1 MNYSP
6 RCRVW
11 LDIDLQALTDNF
23 NAIAAQVAPAKV
35 IAVLK
40 ADAYGMGAHA
50 FAAALSR
57 CDVGG
62 FGVAEPAEALP
73 LLPFGLPVQILSSV
87 LPDEIEDAAAAG
99 IRLPVT
105 DLKTAKL
112 IDAAGARIGR
122 RVKVHLKIDTGMGRL
137 GILLKDAREVI
148 PQVAALPNVEIEG
161 IFSHFPNAYAEGDEG
176 TRQQVAGLASLISDM
191 EKLGIRIP
199 RRHIANSDGINNVPA
214 ARRPPFNFVRTGINL
229 HGLFD
234 EEGAHAV
241 AVRPVASLRTRLVSV
256 RRLPAGTSIGYGRT
270 CRLERD
276 TLVGAV
282 AAGYA
287 DGMPLALSNTGTILI
302 RGRACPI
309 LGRISMD
316 YTTISLEN
324 VPDAQVGDVATCIG
338 RSGDL
343 EITANDWA
351 RAKRTHPY
359 EVICS
364 FGNRVERRYSSGVA

>member
-11 LDIDLQALTDNF
+11 LDIDLQALADNF
-23 NAIAAQVAPAKV
+23 DAIAAHVAPAKV

-105 DLKTAKL
+105 DLATARL
-112 IDAAGARIGR
+112 IDAAGAKIGR

-137 GILLKDAREVI
+137 GILLKDAREII
-148 PQVAALPNVEIEG
+148 PQIAALPNIECEG
-161 IFSHFPNAYAEGDEG
+161 IFSHFPNAYAADDEG
-176 TRQQVAGLASLISDM
+176 TKRQVSGLASLVADL
-191 EKLGIRIP
+191 EKIGIHLAK
-199 RRHIANSDGINNVPA
+199 RHIANSDGINNVPA
-214 ARRPPFNFVRTGINL
+214 ARMPPFNFVRTGINL

-234 EEGAHAV
+234 EEGAHSV
-241 AVRPVASLRTRLVSV
+241 SVRPVASLRTRLTSI
-256 RRLPAGTSIGYGRT
+256 RRLPAGTTIGYGRT
-270 CRLERD
+270 CVLKRD

-287 DGMPLALSNTGTILI
+287 DGMPLALSNNGRILL

-316 YTTISLEN
+316 YTTISLED
-324 VPDAQVGDVATCIG
+324 VPDAQVGDIATCIG
-338 RSGDL
+338 RDGDL
-343 EITANDWA
+343 EITANEWA
-351 RAKRTHPY
+351 RFKHTHPY

-364 FGNRVERRYSSGVA
+364 FGNRVERRYSR